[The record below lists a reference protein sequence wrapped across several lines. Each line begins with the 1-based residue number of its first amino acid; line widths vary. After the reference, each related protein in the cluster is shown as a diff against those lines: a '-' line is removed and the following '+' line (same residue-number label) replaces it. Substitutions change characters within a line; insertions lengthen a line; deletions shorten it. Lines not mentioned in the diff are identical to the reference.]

1 MKCNYTV
8 SLALILL
15 IAVFTCTACMPP
27 TYPPTENTYLDVCA
41 RNPACTDK
49 LALGHRGTGSYNL
62 WAPENTIAALE
73 MAWEM
78 GADSIEV
85 DVRETADG
93 VLVLMHDSTVNR
105 TTNGTGRVD
114 EMTLAE
120 IKALTAYSLNPAV
133 PAQIVPTFLEALQC
147 LHGKILID
155 VDIKDATMSTLV
167 ADIVTAD
174 MINAAYLLIGSVSEG
189 LEARAAHPDVALMP
203 KVHSADD
210 VYAYDAALSP
220 IVIFEPD
227 VEDVDEAFLEAVCST
242 GARLHLDALGV
253 FDILGELGFGIM
265 LDLGA
270 DIIQTD
276 RLPLLVPYL
285 RELHSAW

>member
-1 MKCNYTV
+1 MKSHYTT
-8 SLALILL
+8 SLAVILL
-15 IAVFTCTACMPP
+15 GTVFFCAACMPP
-27 TYPPTENTYLDVCA
+27 TYPPTENTDLDVCV

-49 LALGHRGTGSYNL
+49 LALGHRGTGSLSL

-85 DVRETADG
+85 DVRETSDG
-93 VLVLMHDSTVNR
+93 VLVLMHDSTVDR

-120 IKALTAYSLNPAV
+120 IKALTAYSFNPAV
-133 PAQIVPTFLEALQC
+133 PAQTVPTFLEALQC
-147 LHGKILID
+147 LHGKTLVD

-167 ADIVTAD
+167 ADIVAAGMLD
-174 MINAAYLLIGSVSEG
+174 AAYLLIGSVSEG
-189 LEARAAHPDVALMP
+189 LAARAVHPDVALMP

-210 VYAYDAALSP
+210 VYAFEAALSP
-220 IVIFEPD
+220 IVFFEPD
-227 VEDVDEAFLEAVCST
+227 VEDVNQAFLEAVCST
-242 GARLHLDALGV
+242 GARLHLDALG
-253 FDILGELGFGIM
+253 FYDILGELGFSIM

-276 RLPLLVPYL
+276 RLPVLVPYL
-285 RELHSAW
+285 RELHGVR